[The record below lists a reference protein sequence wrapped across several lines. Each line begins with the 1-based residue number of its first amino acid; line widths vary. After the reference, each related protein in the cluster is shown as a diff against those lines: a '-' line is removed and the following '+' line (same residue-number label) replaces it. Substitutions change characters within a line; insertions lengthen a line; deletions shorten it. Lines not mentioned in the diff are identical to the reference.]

1 MNILISGC
9 AGFIG
14 FHLAKKLCALNFT
27 VIGIDNLNNYY
38 DVKIKKNRI
47 KFLKNYKNFQFK
59 KIDLTNKNS
68 LQNIFKKKI
77 DVVFNLAA
85 QAGVRYSI
93 NYPRNYFESNLMGFF
108 NILDLSRQNKI
119 KFFFYASTSSV
130 YGNSKH
136 KKLSEKHSV
145 EKPIQFYSAV

>member
-14 FHLAKKLCALNFT
+14 FHLAKKLCDLNFT

-38 DVKIKKNRI
+38 DVNIKKNRI

-68 LQNIFKKKI
+68 LKKNI
-77 DVVFNLAA
+77 
-85 QAGVRYSI
+85 
-93 NYPRNYFESNLMGFF
+93 
-108 NILDLSRQNKI
+108 
-119 KFFFYASTSSV
+119 
-130 YGNSKH
+130 
-136 KKLSEKHSV
+136 
-145 EKPIQFYSAV
+145 